1 MQLILRAL
9 DITTSSSPANIL
21 VTAVLNGTVTTQTAW
36 TNAVGNVVGR
46 ANSSLAQIA
55 DYAPTTVGSVTGITG
70 GENTGGFF
78 TSSTTSIDLANVR
91 DLGNAI
97 LGGGTSLYSNATIY
111 PDGPDVLTIMVT
123 NVGSASVNV
132 LGRISWTE
140 AQA

>member
-21 VTAVLNGTVTTQTAW
+21 VTAVLNGVVTTATAW
-36 TNAVGNVVGR
+36 TNAVGNVIGR

-55 DYAPTTVGSVTGITG
+55 DYATSGGGVTGITG

-78 TSSTTSIDLANVR
+78 TNSTTSIDLSNVR

-123 NVGSASVNV
+123 NVGTGPVQV
-132 LGRISWTE
+132 LGRISWSE